1 MNPSPLTPTQ
11 LAELNALVARNRLR
25 TVPTDLGKAQ
35 LFLDQSLD
43 AMTELSNIKT
53 NKVRH
58 DTAYN
63 AAHDVGEA
71 LLAAYGYRAASG
83 PGQHVAV
90 GEFLEII
97 FAGGPAQS
105 AAGDFDSLRDG
116 RNGVRYQA
124 KPIGK
129 AQADFA
135 GVTAQALLDEAQVI
149 LK

>member
-11 LAELNALVARNRLR
+11 LAELSVLVARHQLR
-25 TVPTDLGKAQ
+25 AVSTDLGKAQ

-43 AMTELSNIKT
+43 AMTELSNIKV
-53 NKVRH
+53 NKVRY
-58 DTAYN
+58 DAAYN

-71 LLAAYGYRAASG
+71 LLAAYGYRTGLGS
-83 PGQHVAV
+83 GQHAAV

-105 AAGDFDSLRDG
+105 AAGNFDSLRDG

-135 GVTAQALLDEAQVI
+135 GVTAQALLDEAQVL

>member
-11 LAELNALVARNRLR
+11 LAELSVLVARNRLGA
-25 TVPTDLGKAQ
+25 VPTDLGKAQ
-35 LFLDQSLD
+35 LFLDQALD
-43 AMTELSNIKT
+43 AMTEVLNIKT

-58 DTAYN
+58 DIAYN

-71 LLAAYGYRAASG
+71 LLAAYGYRTASG
-83 PGQHVAV
+83 PGQHAAV
-90 GEFLEII
+90 GEFLEVI
-97 FAGGPAQS
+97 FAGGLAQ
-105 AAGDFDSLRDG
+105 AASNDFHSLRDG

-135 GVTAQALLDEAQVI
+135 IVTVQTLLNQAQII